1 MEPSPL
7 VTMIPETEPET
18 LLALPPAPPSPESAT
33 EAPSVNSASALV
45 ASEDASEVTEP
56 P

>member
-7 VTMIPETEPET
+7 VTMVPAMEPET
-18 LLALPPAPPSPESAT
+18 LLALPPAPPEPEEET
-33 EAPSVNSASALV
+33 EAPSVNTASALV
-45 ASEDASEVTEP
+45 ASEEASEVTEP